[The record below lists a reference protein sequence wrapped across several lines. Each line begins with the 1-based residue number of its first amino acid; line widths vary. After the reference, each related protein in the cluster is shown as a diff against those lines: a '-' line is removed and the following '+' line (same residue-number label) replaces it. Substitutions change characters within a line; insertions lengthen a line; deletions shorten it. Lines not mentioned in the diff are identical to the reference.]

1 MAKPKRAH
9 HSTASNASGDTT
21 GPVARGAHN
30 TASSNASKHGTSAAP
45 RNNATATTASTT
57 RNGTGAKQN
66 ATMSRNA
73 AASGTH
79 GRTASGSAAR
89 TIASRA
95 ASPAKHRRRQQQNWW
110 QQAISGQRGVWMAL
124 GAIALVVVIFI
135 VLATRNGQSGTT
147 QPVPANVLNAVT
159 NVSPSVSEK
168 VGTGGLSNPFKATP
182 ANTPP
187 LTSSGKPEF
196 FYAGGEF
203 CPFCAAE
210 RWSMIVALSRFGTF
224 SNLHLITSSEDSIPT
239 FTFYKSSYTSPYLV
253 FTPKEIYDQNRN
265 TLETLDA
272 QHQANFD
279 KFNQAPYTNSAGSIP
294 FLNIGNR
301 YILVGA
307 GYQPSIIASDSWQ
320 SIATALGDPNTPE
333 AQNIIGNANYLTAV
347 ICKVTNNQPANVCT
361 AAPISSIEQKL
372 P

>member
-9 HSTASNASGDTT
+9 RMTATGAGRSGANSGTARQAARGQSAASSKASGNGT
-21 GPVARGAHN
+21 G
-30 TASSNASKHGTSAAP
+30 AAP
-45 RNNATATTASTT
+45 RTNATTASADTT
-57 RNGTGAKQN
+57 RNGTSTSAKQSA
-66 ATMSRNA
+66 ATARNG
-73 AASGTH
+73 AASAARGHAT
-79 GRTASGSAAR
+79 SSSAAR

-95 ASPAKHRRRQQQNWW
+95 ATQQTHRRRQPQSWW
-110 QQAISGQRGVWMAL
+110 QQAISGQRGVLVAL
-124 GAIALVVVIFI
+124 GAIAIIVVLFI
-135 VLATRNGQSGTT
+135 VLATRNGQSNAE
-147 QPVPANVLNAVT
+147 QPVPASVLHAVT
-159 NVSPSVSEK
+159 NVSPSVSAK

-182 ANTPP
+182 SGTAG
-187 LTSSGKPEF
+187 LTSGGKPEF

-265 TLETLDA
+265 PLETLDA
-272 QHQANFD
+272 QHQALYSKYD
-279 KFNQAPYTNSAGSIP
+279 QAGSIP
-294 FLNIGNR
+294 FLNIGDR
-301 YILVGA
+301 YFQIGG
-307 GYQPSIIASDSWQ
+307 GYQPSIIASDTWQ
-320 SIATALGDPNTPE
+320 SIATALGDPSTPE
-333 AQNIIGNANYLTAV
+333 AQNIIGNANYITAA

-361 AAPISSIEQKL
+361 VAPIPSIEQKL